1 MPLLFLSPFSSA
13 NLLVFPTFALRSTDQ
28 PMYTGLLHLHSAL
41 RYIVLILLIAAI
53 VQAFAG
59 WFGNKTFTA
68 SDKKLALFTLISV
81 HIQLLIGI
89 ILYFISPVVQ
99 SALADMGAA
108 MRDTQLRFWAVEHI
122 ATNIIA
128 IALITIGY
136 SSAKRAYQDKAKFTR
151 IALFYLIGFVLI
163 MSAIPWPFNRVARG
177 WF

>member
-1 MPLLFLSPFSSA
+1 
-13 NLLVFPTFALRSTDQ
+13 
-28 PMYTGLLHLHSAL
+28 MYTGLLHFHSAL
-41 RYIVLILLIAAI
+41 RYVVLILLIAAI

-59 WFGNKTFTA
+59 WFGNKTFT
-68 SDKKLALFTLISV
+68 STDKKLSLFALISV
-81 HIQLLIGI
+81 HTQLLIGL

-99 SALADMGAA
+99 SSFADMGAA
-108 MRDTQLRFWAVEHI
+108 MQNTQMRFWAVEHI

-136 SSAKRAYQDKAKFTR
+136 STAKRTYQDKTKFTR

-163 MSAIPWPFNRVARG
+163 MSAIPWPFNRVDRG